1 MKDTSRTAALD
12 YLLAIGN
19 LIALADHKEEQIMN
33 LLEEKENI
41 PAITSKPEEVNEL
54 ISSINEEIAATRI
67 QIKQLYDQRKTLQRN
82 FFEIY
87 DIDMDY
93 WCQFK
98 HYAVALTAME
108 ECRNADDTVQNQIL
122 LAEFRKSVYQFLGV
136 ILWVW
141 PANCWRCLA
150 DALDDDK
157 VIRKSVVMLKAKP
170 TKKES
175 DDGIMDIKEWQSIP
189 KWWHYAGLK
198 DNRTWEISWLWAEK
212 DWVDAVPKYIIWWT
226 WTREWWPEW
235 WNIYDINE

>member
-41 PAITSKPEEVNEL
+41 PAVTSKPEEVNEL

-136 ILWVW
+136 IL
-141 PANCWRCLA
+141 
-150 DALDDDK
+150 
-157 VIRKSVVMLKAKP
+157 
-170 TKKES
+170 
-175 DDGIMDIKEWQSIP
+175 
-189 KWWHYAGLK
+189 
-198 DNRTWEISWLWAEK
+198 
-212 DWVDAVPKYIIWWT
+212 
-226 WTREWWPEW
+226 
-235 WNIYDINE
+235 